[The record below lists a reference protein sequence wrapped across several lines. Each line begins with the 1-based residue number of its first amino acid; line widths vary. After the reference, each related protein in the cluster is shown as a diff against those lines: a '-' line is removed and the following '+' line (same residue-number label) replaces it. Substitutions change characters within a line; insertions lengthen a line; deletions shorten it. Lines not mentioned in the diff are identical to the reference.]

1 MIISSNLCHGSLKKK
16 KKEVSRWRLV
26 NLPPRYARYFLIEK
40 LFPLVFIIIHS
51 VSSIYVISDNQSL
64 HRVCL
69 FGCVN
74 TFESKNALSIEI
86 ISFFFF
92 FPPPNTRIIIVVISV
107 NAKTPRNIF
116 FPSHSISFFLIRE
129 NYEAHEGGPSEGRV
143 GRSGVKRGANASGAF
158 GDGSLI
164 RDPQKR
170 VRQPFSRLPVT
181 KPDGGGPGTSIIRP

>member
-92 FPPPNTRIIIVVISV
+92 FFPPNTRIIIVVISV

-116 FPSHSISFFLIRE
+116 FPLSLLFFLL
-129 NYEAHEGGPSEGRV
+129 NSGKL
-143 GRSGVKRGANASGAF
+143 RSARRWAKRGKGWEI
-158 GDGSLI
+158 G
-164 RDPQKR
+164 REKRRKR
-170 VRQPFSRLPVT
+170 VWCVRRRFVDPRSAKAGPPALLPVAG
-181 KPDGGGPGTSIIRP
+181 D